1 MMSNGNVRTV
11 VEKAGYRRERLPG
24 SIVALRLLDARPE
37 TIDAWYE
44 DCSKLMAHW
53 QQGQRLRYLHDIR
66 QAEQVTPHAMERVAR
81 VLRQMRYTPVT
92 DGRGAILMNN
102 QTLAGLLRTFFR
114 RRAHANWQI
123 RFFSDEAE
131 AMRWLSD

>member
-1 MMSNGNVRTV
+1 MTNGNIRTV
-11 VEKAGYRRERLPG
+11 VEKAGYRRERVPG
-24 SIVALRLLDARPE
+24 RIDVLRLLDARPE

-44 DCSKLMAHW
+44 DCSKLMARW

-66 QAEQVTPHAMERVAR
+66 RAEQVTPHAMERVAR
-81 VLRQMRYTPVT
+81 VLRQMRYIPVT
-92 DGRGAILMNN
+92 DGRGAILLNN
-102 QTLAGLLRTFFR
+102 PTLAALLRTFFR

-131 AMRWLSD
+131 AMRWLSG